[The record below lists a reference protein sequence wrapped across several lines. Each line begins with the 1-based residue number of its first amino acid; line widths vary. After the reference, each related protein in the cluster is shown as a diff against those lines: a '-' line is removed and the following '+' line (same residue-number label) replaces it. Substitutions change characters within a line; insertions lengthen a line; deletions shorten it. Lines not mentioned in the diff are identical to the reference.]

1 MCNCALYFQHVTR
14 DLLTRGSETL
24 IAVLGM
30 TSIVSTLCHYVGAF
44 FHMVLKADSADAEE
58 EKSVASVS
66 AVLFFVLALQTGLT
80 SLEPDKRFAR
90 LCKNL
95 CLLLTAL
102 FHL

>member
-1 MCNCALYFQHVTR
+1 MTSGA
-14 DLLTRGSETL
+14 ETL

-30 TSIVSTLCHYVGAF
+30 TSIVSSICHYIGAA
-44 FHMVLKADSADAEE
+44 FHLVIKADAAADADAD

-95 CLLLTAL
+95 CLLVTAL